1 MARRRIKAGKKL
13 THMDRMIAECKKYNK
28 DMREIGCHSQQKD
41 LTEYINYRY
50 GRGKATPT
58 RNTSVAVAND
68 PQAQALYR
76 RAETHVASHN
86 SGSMVASAPVER
98 KYTGTLIKGV
108 ATMHK
113 SNAVPVFND
122 DQYKDVATMRRG

>member
-1 MARRRIKAGKKL
+1 MARRIKAGKKL
-13 THMDRMIAECKKYNK
+13 THMDRMVAECKKYNK

-41 LTEYINYRY
+41 LNEYINYRY
-50 GRGKATPT
+50 GRTGKVKTSLAAI
-58 RNTSVAVAND
+58 RND
-68 PQAQALYR
+68 RDAQPLYR
-76 RAETHVASHN
+76 REETVVKSHN
-86 SGSMVASAPVER
+86 SGCMVAAGTEER

-122 DQYKDVATMRRG
+122 EQYKDVASMRRG

>member
-1 MARRRIKAGKKL
+1 MARRIKAGKKL

-41 LTEYINYRY
+41 LNEYINYRY
-50 GRGKATPT
+50 GRTGKVTTSLSAI
-58 RNTSVAVAND
+58 RND
-68 PQAQALYR
+68 RDAQPLYR
-76 RAETHVASHN
+76 REETVVKSHN
-86 SGSMVASAPVER
+86 SGAMVARGTEER

-122 DQYKDVATMRRG
+122 EQYKDVATMRRG

>member
-1 MARRRIKAGKKL
+1 MARRRFKANKKL

-41 LTEYINYRY
+41 LNEYINYRY
-50 GRGKATPT
+50 GRTGKNT
-58 RNTSVAVAND
+58 RSSAVAIAND
-68 PQAQALYR
+68 CEAQPLYR
-76 RAETHVASHN
+76 RAETAVKSHN
-86 SGSMVASAPVER
+86 SGTMVARGTEER

>member
-1 MARRRIKAGKKL
+1 MARRIKAGKKL
-13 THMDRMIAECKKYNK
+13 THMDRMVAECKKYNK

-41 LTEYINYRY
+41 LNEYINYRY
-50 GRGKATPT
+50 GRTGKAKTSIIAI
-58 RNTSVAVAND
+58 RND
-68 PQAQALYR
+68 RDAQPLYR
-76 RAETHVASHN
+76 REETVVKSHN
-86 SGSMVASAPVER
+86 SGCMVAVGTEER

-122 DQYKDVATMRRG
+122 EQYKDVASMRRG

>member
-1 MARRRIKAGKKL
+1 MARRIKAGKKL

-41 LTEYINYRY
+41 LNEYINYRY
-50 GRGKATPT
+50 GRTGKVKTSLVAI
-58 RNTSVAVAND
+58 RND
-68 PQAQALYR
+68 HDAQPLYR
-76 RAETHVASHN
+76 REETAVNSHN
-86 SGSMVASAPVER
+86 SGCMVARGTEER

-122 DQYKDVATMRRG
+122 EQYKDVASMRRG

>member
-1 MARRRIKAGKKL
+1 MARRIKAGKKL

-41 LTEYINYRY
+41 LNEYINYRY
-50 GRGKATPT
+50 GRTGKVKTSLVAI
-58 RNTSVAVAND
+58 RND
-68 PQAQALYR
+68 RDAQPLYR
-76 RAETHVASHN
+76 REETIVASHN
-86 SGSMVASAPVER
+86 SGSMVAGAPVER

-122 DQYKDVATMRRG
+122 NQYKDVATMRRG

>member
-1 MARRRIKAGKKL
+1 MARRIKAGKKL
-13 THMDRMIAECKKYNK
+13 IHMDRMVAECKKYNK

-41 LTEYINYRY
+41 LNEYINYRY
-50 GRGKATPT
+50 GRTGKAKTSIT
-58 RNTSVAVAND
+58 AIRND
-68 PQAQALYR
+68 CDAQPLYR
-76 RAETHVASHN
+76 REETVVKSLN
-86 SGSMVASAPVER
+86 SGCMVATGTEER

-122 DQYKDVATMRRG
+122 EQYKDVASMRRG

>member
-1 MARRRIKAGKKL
+1 MARRIKAGKKL
-13 THMDRMIAECKKYNK
+13 THMDRMVAECKKYNK

-41 LTEYINYRY
+41 LNEYINYRY
-50 GRGKATPT
+50 GRTGKVKTSLIAI
-58 RNTSVAVAND
+58 RND
-68 PQAQALYR
+68 HDAQPLYR
-76 RAETHVASHN
+76 REETVVKSHN
-86 SGSMVASAPVER
+86 SGAMVARGTEER